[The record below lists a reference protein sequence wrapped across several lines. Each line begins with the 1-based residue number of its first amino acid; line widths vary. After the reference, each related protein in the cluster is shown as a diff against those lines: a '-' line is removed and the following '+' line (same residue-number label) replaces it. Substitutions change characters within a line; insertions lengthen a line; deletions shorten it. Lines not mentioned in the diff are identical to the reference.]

1 VRERVGEAESR
12 RRARDRR
19 VTESTCPSV
28 VKLCVIVLR
37 DRHRGGGHVTEYMRV
52 TCCVVTGV
60 C

>member
-28 VKLCVIVLR
+28 VKLCVVVLTT
-37 DRHRGGGHVTEYMRV
+37 GAAGTSQYMV
-52 TCCVVTGV
+52 
-60 C
+60 